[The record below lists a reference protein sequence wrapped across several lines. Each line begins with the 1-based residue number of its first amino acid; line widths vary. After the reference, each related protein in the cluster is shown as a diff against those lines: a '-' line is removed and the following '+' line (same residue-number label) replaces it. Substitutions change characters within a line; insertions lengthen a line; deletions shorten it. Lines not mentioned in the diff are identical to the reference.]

1 MSRDKCAE
9 CGGRTEWDEN
19 VGSAICIQCGTLA
32 DPTQSVLTTHLDFP
46 TNGTSGPWTT
56 NTTLSLKGRKGWTLA
71 GQSQEAS
78 LTRNR
83 AAIHSFIQALAVRV
97 SARGAAERAQTL
109 FDQAMSRDKF
119 RWGRKSKRMAGAA
132 LAIALRESKKSD
144 ALRDIAF
151 ILEETPE
158 TLGRSFSSLARVLD
172 LKVTPTDPTVHL
184 SALHSHIIS
193 MLQVSPHAFP
203 DGLKAALQSLLP
215 RMMSIM
221 RTADSLCALISRS
234 DGLAKLPTPSTA
246 CAVLMLAVEA
256 ELQKQVPHTGVFAQ
270 ILGARYEAAKA
281 TVMQRY
287 KLIYDL
293 VEGWIREVPWLDA
306 HERKKGKEGRSVIAK
321 RVVVARGLKDVLQF
335 QEEIWVKKL
344 EAQAEPLL
352 RLDLELAADTE
363 ENQDGEDDADADGH
377 TSSTSPTLTKQELV
391 MSRPVHKSYKSS
403 HERAVARASRFLLDP
418 LRQASS
424 AGSGAQSMPLRLR
437 KPSGRAD
444 LDLLS
449 HILTADVAHLP
460 HVFANAPSRLQIL
473 AARAPAAD
481 IPDEELFADGELDG
495 LIRSAEEAGQLQIAL
510 GWDGE
515 GEEEA
520 PLKRSRQ
527 KRKRALEDESQG
539 SSKGTKRINMDAL
552 AQLLNPDMD
561 LGVVYGSSETMVS
574 GGDGEIVEEWR
585 PMSPGGGGCDD
596 DWYE

>member
-1 MSRDKCAE
+1 M
-9 CGGRTEWDEN
+9 
-19 VGSAICIQCGTLA
+19 
-32 DPTQSVLTTHLDFP
+32 
-46 TNGTSGPWTT
+46 
-56 NTTLSLKGRKGWTLA
+56 
-71 GQSQEAS
+71 
-78 LTRNR
+78 
-83 AAIHSFIQALAVRV
+83 
-97 SARGAAERAQTL
+97 
-109 FDQAMSRDKF
+109 
-119 RWGRKSKRMAGAA
+119 
-132 LAIALRESKKSD
+132 
-144 ALRDIAF
+144 
-151 ILEETPE
+151 
-158 TLGRSFSSLARVLD
+158 LD

-363 ENQDGEDDADADGH
+363 ENQDGEDDADADGQWRYLQDTRRPH
-377 TSSTSPTLTKQELV
+377 RENNVDSAASTSSTSPTLTKQELV

-561 LGVVYGSSETMVS
+561 LGVVYGSSEFDFVGEDDRSDGDVNEDDDVRAPLSTAGDGGADGRDLSLRTMVS